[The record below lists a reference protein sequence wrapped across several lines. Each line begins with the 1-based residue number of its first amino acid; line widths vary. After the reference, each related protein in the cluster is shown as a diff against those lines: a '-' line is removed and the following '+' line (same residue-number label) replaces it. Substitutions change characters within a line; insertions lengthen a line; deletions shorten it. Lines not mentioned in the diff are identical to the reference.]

1 MPPKTQKP
9 PPSSVIPK
17 ISGLT
22 VQTREELAETV
33 TLASPNLTVPNFTP
47 ATQIIPAPTMTAKAP
62 AAIPMDTSVHDAS
75 MEDLI
80 NRFINTTM
88 TDNTTSQGIPDIV
101 FQIRCDGEAHKVT
114 TDVTKG

>member
-22 VQTREELAETV
+22 VQTREELAETASM
-33 TLASPNLTVPNFTP
+33 ASPNLIPPTNT
-47 ATQIIPAPTMTAKAP
+47 TPAPTMTAKAP
-62 AAIPMDTSVHDAS
+62 ADIPIPMDTSVHDAT

-80 NRFINTTM
+80 NRLINTTM

-101 FQIRCDGEAHKVT
+101 FQIRCDM
-114 TDVTKG
+114 